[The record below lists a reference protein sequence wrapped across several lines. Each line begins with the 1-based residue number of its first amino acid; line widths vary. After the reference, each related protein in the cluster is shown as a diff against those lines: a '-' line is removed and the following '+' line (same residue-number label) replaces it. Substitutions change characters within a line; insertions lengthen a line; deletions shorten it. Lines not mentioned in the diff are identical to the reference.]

1 MVFSFHMTNF
11 VARVDPHVLA
21 SALQEIEGRSFDLT
35 SESGRMDAEAVVERL
50 LGRSESE
57 EQLIDA
63 VVRIETA
70 LGSHQEH
77 ENVRGGIRTPASA
90 TSAAGSEVMNLEAM
104 SQQTVPPIGS
114 LEFDQYMDEVESRA
128 SSKTPGGEAVASR
141 EPGPFVAHYDDFDRI
156 LRNTE
161 HRLQAYLV
169 QSKRPFRDR
178 FIAAIEGFVN
188 ASKREERT
196 TVTHYSDRFVVLVQF
211 HSEASEWVSFVLEDG
226 LFVRLQNS
234 GDRPVEFVLRSG
246 HDQAPDNELLRAFE
260 NKPELGVK
268 VIHAARRALFHE
280 TRGSG
285 STGMSSLTK

>member
-1 MVFSFHMTNF
+1 
-11 VARVDPHVLA
+11 
-21 SALQEIEGRSFDLT
+21 
-35 SESGRMDAEAVVERL
+35 MDAEAVVERL

-90 TSAAGSEVMNLEAM
+90 TSAAGSEIMNLEAM

-128 SSKTPGGEAVASR
+128 SSKTSGGEAVAAR

-161 HRLQAYLV
+161 HHLQAYLV

-211 HSEASEWVSFVLEDG
+211 HSEASEWVSFVSEDG

-280 TRGSG
+280 TRDSG